1 VKVNRKST
9 PKMVV
14 RPYFTSEY
22 QQLERRERNIER
34 AKFTIALM
42 VAWII
47 AVMIWEVTV
56 TKWKC
61 SICYRQMATETK
73 SHRSACP
80 DLHAS
85 STGRW

>member
-1 VKVNRKST
+1 MKVNRKST

-14 RPYFTSEY
+14 RPYFQSEY

-47 AVMIWEVTV
+47 AVVIWEVV
-56 TKWKC
+56 
-61 SICYRQMATETK
+61 R
-73 SHRSACP
+73 
-80 DLHAS
+80 
-85 STGRW
+85 

>member
-1 VKVNRKST
+1 VKVNRKSA

-14 RPYFTSEY
+14 RPYFSSEF

-47 AVMIWEVTV
+47 AVVIWEVV
-56 TKWKC
+56 K
-61 SICYRQMATETK
+61 
-73 SHRSACP
+73 
-80 DLHAS
+80 
-85 STGRW
+85 